1 MKELRDKVAVVT
13 GGTRGIGR
21 AVSLALADAGAKIA
35 ILDVCIDETAERFLE
50 ELHQNGT
57 EAIAVRA
64 SVASYDETVAAFKDI
79 LAQFG
84 TVDILVNN
92 AGITRDKLLPMMKP
106 EDFSAVLDVNLVG
119 VYNTIK
125 QVYPVMLKKRAG
137 KIVNVASVAG
147 MMGNAGQ
154 ANYAASKA
162 GVIGLTKTIA
172 KELAGRGICC
182 NAIAPGFVATSMTTA
197 FADNEDV
204 LRTIPM
210 RRFAKPEEVASLVR
224 FLAGSGS
231 DYITGEVI
239 RIDGGLAM

>member
-1 MKELRDKVAVVT
+1 
-13 GGTRGIGR
+13 
-21 AVSLALADAGAKIA
+21 
-35 ILDVCIDETAERFLE
+35 
-50 ELHQNGT
+50 
-57 EAIAVRA
+57 
-64 SVASYDETVAAFKDI
+64 
-79 LAQFG
+79 
-84 TVDILVNN
+84 
-92 AGITRDKLLPMMKP
+92 
-106 EDFSAVLDVNLVG
+106 
-119 VYNTIK
+119 
-125 QVYPVMLKKRAG
+125 MLKKRAG

-182 NAIAPGFVATSMTTA
+182 NAIAPGFVATNMTTA

-224 FLAGSGS
+224 FLAGGGS